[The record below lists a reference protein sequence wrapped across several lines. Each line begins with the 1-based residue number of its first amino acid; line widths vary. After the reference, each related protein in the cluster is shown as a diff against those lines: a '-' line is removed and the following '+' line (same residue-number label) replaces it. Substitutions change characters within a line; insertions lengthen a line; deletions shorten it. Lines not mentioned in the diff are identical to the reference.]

1 MTLAKIIDTL
11 KMISLKHPNVNSA
24 YEGNIYDILN
34 AKPDNKYA
42 SVVITQQSH
51 TTDEIYDH
59 YGFVIFY
66 VDRLVDD
73 MEENRVQIQSIGKSM
88 LGNIITAFC
97 NEFEAGCDNISYQP
111 FTQRFADETAG
122 VYCTITIDTVKDV
135 YCAERYWDESWT
147 APIISIKNVDMSITI
162 TENGHYVVNYDSTV
176 YTGIDKVDIDVNV
189 DVDSYYN
196 RGYGVGYDQG
206 KVDGVS
212 EQKSKLETIS
222 ITENGVY
229 SNEDGYNHIEV
240 NVPDLNGSYD
250 EGKED
255 GITEQKSKLE
265 SINITENGTYSR
277 EDGYNSIT
285 VEVPDLNGSYDE
297 GYKDGYDEGVE
308 EGVSNAGGVIA
319 ETARVLDI
327 TENGVYASRYSNE
340 SEFIVGGTSQV
351 TGIYDDGTEFY
362 DTTVLDGAIIPLN
375 IVPTVDSRIEFW
387 YLPNMPHMG
396 DGFHQIIQT
405 TNGQIQIVFDGGGV
419 DNKTLRFIFGDKSV
433 SYTPSNIG
441 DEWWHIILDKNG
453 LIFNGEE
460 FPFDA
465 TATFK
470 KAETNVYVNGNI
482 LNSRKAN
489 GTFGMV
495 KIDVTTF
502 IPKEGGYL
510 NLTTNELCPFEQYNI
525 GILDDGTPITKG
537 GFLDYSVYDTGLKIT
552 EDSVIDMWFVRPPK
566 KIDGYVFKSPLFSV
580 RYDSNKYYIMTNGV
594 EQGVYEYFP
603 TEENVINI
611 TISKADGFKKIGTKY
626 TRTISLSNTVLS
638 SGNYTLLLDSKYNTY
653 GLIKIDGNVIIPT
666 ENGFL
671 NTTTNEYLK
680 KVEEYGG
687 EYVYKNPFYEYVNNT
702 EKTPIE
708 IDGNLIK
715 TVNVN
720 VIPKLKLADEKF
732 SFRGAQF
739 TKIPEWADI
748 DGIENMSEFFYSCSK
763 LTEMRWFD
771 ASRTTNMTQAFM
783 YCSAIV
789 SFPPL
794 NTIRVATMNNML
806 DACTN
811 LVSVPP
817 LDARSRNNTKGIFG
831 TWTLDK
837 LTDFGGLIGLKTS
850 MNGTDSFNRTPN
862 LTYESCINI
871 LNGLYDFTGNG
882 ETPTSNQ
889 GILKVHSNFLTTVG
903 DEIAIATNKGWQIT
917 A

>member
-1 MTLAKIIDTL
+1 MRIFKGTETTL
-11 KMISLKHPNVNSA
+11 KLFIPN
-24 YEGNIYDILN
+24 GCGI
-34 AKPDNKYA
+34 DNLSGL
-42 SVVITQQSH
+42 SVV
-51 TTDEIYDH
+51 
-59 YGFVIFY
+59 
-66 VDRLVDD
+66 L
-73 MEENRVQIQSIGKSM
+73 
-88 LGNIITAFC
+88 
-97 NEFEAGCDNISYQP
+97 
-111 FTQRFADETAG
+111 FTSDPHSA
-122 VYCTITIDTVKDV
+122 VLVKDV
-135 YCAERYWDESWT
+135 TLDGNILYTVVNEATLSNMEDGVINY
-147 APIISIKNVDMSITI
+147 IIKNDDDTLSIERQSNYYLKTPI
-162 TENGHYVVNYDSTV
+162 NYTAVSIDPEPLRQLYLVNNGRYAVEPSEGYN
-176 YTGIDKVDIDVNV
+176 GINRVEV
-189 DVDSYYN
+189 DVDLPVEQIRMEGFNDGHAQGFS
-196 RGYGVGYDQG
+196 RGEEVGYANGYSDGNAQG
-206 KVDGVS
+206 YIV
-212 EQKSKLETIS
+212 
-222 ITENGVY
+222 
-229 SNEDGYNHIEV
+229 
-240 NVPDLNGSYD
+240 
-250 EGKED
+250 GKED
-255 GITEQKSKLE
+255 GAIEQKSKLE
-265 SINITENGTYSR
+265 SINITENGTYTR

-297 GYKDGYDEGVE
+297 GYSDGFEEGLE
-308 EGVSNAGGVIA
+308 EGVSNAGSVIA

-327 TENGVYASRYSNE
+327 TENGIYTSRYSNE

-362 DTTVLDGAIIPLN
+362 DTAVLDGAIIPLN
-375 IVPTVDSRIEFW
+375 IVPTADSRIEFW
-387 YLPNMPHMG
+387 YLPNKPHMG
-396 DGFHQIIQT
+396 DGFHRVLHSKNEQISF
-405 TNGQIQIVFDGGGV
+405 VFGGGGV
-419 DNKTLRFIFGDKSV
+419 DNKNINLKFGNKSV
-433 SYTPSNIG
+433 DYTPTKSFG
-441 DEWWHIILDKNG
+441 TEWLHIIVDRNG
-453 LIFNGEE
+453 ATVNDVEM
-460 FPFDA
+460 PFDSQ
-465 TATFK
+465 ATFTK
-470 KAETNVYVNGNI
+470 TEVDLYINGGSNMGVI
-482 LNSRKAN
+482 GRLAN
-489 GTFGMV
+489 GTYGMV
-495 KIDVTTF
+495 KIDGTTF

-510 NLTTNELCPFEQYNI
+510 NLTTNELCPFVQNNI

-552 EDSVIDMWFVRPPK
+552 EDSVIDMWFVRPPQE
-566 KIDGYVFKSPLFSV
+566 IDGYVFKSPLFNV
-580 RYDSNKYYIMTNGV
+580 RYDSYKYYIMTNGV
-594 EQGVYEYFP
+594 EQGAYAFSQ

-611 TISKADGFKKIGTKY
+611 TISKADGFKRISRRDTV
-626 TRTISLSNTVLS
+626 TISLSDAVLS

-732 SFRGAQF
+732 SFREAQF

-748 DGIENMSEFFYSCSK
+748 DGIENMSKFFFSCSK

-783 YCSAIV
+783 YCSALV

-794 NTIRVATMNNML
+794 NTIRVTNMEGML

-831 TWTLDK
+831 TWNLNN